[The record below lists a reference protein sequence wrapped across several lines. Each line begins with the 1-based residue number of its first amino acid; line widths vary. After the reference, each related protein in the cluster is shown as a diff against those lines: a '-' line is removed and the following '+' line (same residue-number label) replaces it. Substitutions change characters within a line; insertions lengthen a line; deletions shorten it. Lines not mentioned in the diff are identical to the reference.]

1 MYLTRNVVVVVVVVL
16 FLFFY
21 FFIILT
27 PPIDF
32 KGLRNRNIP
41 GWTVQNHFFFEITTI
56 YIYLA
61 KLCAIIKKS
70 VQSVH
75 FQLIKPTIG
84 VRVFFAISALTI

>member
-1 MYLTRNVVVVVVVVL
+1 MYLTRNFVVVVF
-16 FLFFY
+16 FL
-21 FFIILT
+21 IILT